1 MSELNLDQFD
11 PKIAQLNEIVLET
24 KKVTKE
30 SGLDVVKSTRLSL
43 RDTRVSITKKGKEL
57 REEANAFSS
66 AVIAKEKE
74 LIAILAPEE
83 KRLQEIE
90 DEVKAEEFKK
100 LQLEKL
106 PSRKEKLA
114 ALAIEGRVMTAVT
127 DEYLLSLDGDQFEA
141 YYNSVVAE
149 RNEIIRQMNEEE
161 QAKKE
166 AALKAEEDRIK
177 AEQQKRD
184 DEIAAKQA
192 EEQKKIDEAN
202 AKIALEQAAIEKEKQ
217 KIQHEKEVAE
227 AAEEAR
233 KKALQEVEDKRI
245 ADEAAK
251 KAEDERIAK
260 QKIEDE
266 KKAAKN
272 AEYQSFLKGLGVT
285 KENFETEF
293 KIVKTPTEVQVYKLV
308 GSFKGV

>member
-30 SGLDVVKSTRLSL
+30 SGLDVVKSTRISL

-83 KRLQEIE
+83 ERLQKIE

-106 PSRKEKLA
+106 PSRKEKL
-114 ALAIEGRVMTAVT
+114 LSIDGVT
-127 DEYLLSLDGDQFEA
+127 VWASDDLLLEMDKDQFDEF
-141 YYNSVVAE
+141 YNKCVADN
-149 RNEIIRQMNEEE
+149 NEKVRLENIRIKEE
-161 QAKKE
+161 QDAKLKE
-166 AALKAEEDRIK
+166 EEDRIK

-184 DEIAAKQA
+184 EEAAAKLA

-202 AKIALEQAAIEKEKQ
+202 AKIALEQKKIDDEKLR
-217 KIQHEKEVAE
+217 IQHEKEVAE

-293 KIVKTPTEVQVYKLV
+293 KIVKTPTEVQVFKLV